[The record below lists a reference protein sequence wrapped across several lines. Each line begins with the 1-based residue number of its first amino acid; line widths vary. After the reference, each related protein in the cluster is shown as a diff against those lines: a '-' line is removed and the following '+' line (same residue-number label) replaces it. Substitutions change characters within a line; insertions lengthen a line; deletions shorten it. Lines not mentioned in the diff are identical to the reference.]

1 MLYPKNIEQKLSFD
15 RIRELLKEKC
25 NGAVAQDFVDKIRF
39 TGKSHLIQKLISQT
53 AEFLRIL
60 NNGEDFPSSNFIDL
74 HEFLQKAQVEGTFLT
89 EEECFEMKLAFITLK
104 DCLGFIKE
112 KGKVYSYLSELSQNI
127 EFQPSLIKEIDF
139 ILDDR
144 GKVKDNASPELARI
158 RKRLVEEQHSIR
170 KRLDSLLHSLKSQGL
185 VKEEALP
192 TIRDGRMVIPVPA
205 EHKRHVKGFIH
216 DTSTSGQ
223 TVFLEPE
230 GLLDIN
236 NEIRELQLA
245 ERQEVIR
252 ILIALTNKI
261 RPHIPNLQ
269 KANIFLGM
277 IDFIRAKARLAQE
290 MNAINPDFEDKPFIK
305 WYTAYHPLLFLS
317 GKAQGKHIIPQDIK
331 LDEENRILVISGPNA
346 GGKSVALKTVGL
358 VQYMFQCGLLVSIS
372 EGSKMGIFQDLFLDI
387 GDEQSIDN
395 DLSTYSSHLTNM
407 KHLLKNANEHSL
419 FLIDEFGAGTE
430 PELGGAIAEAILEHL
445 NELKSFGIITTHYAN
460 LKFYA
465 DKTKGLTNGAM
476 RYDVEHLQPLYK
488 LDIGLPGSSFA
499 LEIATNIGLPK
510 KVVHTARQRVGQKKV
525 NIEKLLKDLE
535 IEKRE
540 LEENNRLLEKK
551 DKELADL
558 LSKYNQL
565 KDEIEENKRQILKSA
580 KLEANRIL
588 LESNQKIENTIRF
601 IKENNADKELTKF
614 ARKELEEYKEE
625 LKIDLHQ
632 LQQEAEKAEE
642 VKEENVEIEEGGEI
656 KEGSW
661 VKLKDTETIGEV
673 ISLKGK
679 EAVVLIGEIKTT
691 LKLNRLQKVSR
702 KEARANLPKKTV
714 APSISTNE
722 AFREKLVDFSPE
734 LDIRGKRAEEVFP
747 ILDDFMDNAIML
759 NQTYLRILHGKGDGI
774 LRELVRTHLR
784 KYREVKSLQD
794 EHADR
799 GGAGYTVVMMR

>member
-1 MLYPKNIEQKLSFD
+1 MLYPKNLEQKLSFD

-25 NGAVAQDFVDKIRF
+25 NGKVAQDFVDKIRF
-39 TGKSHLIQKLISQT
+39 TGKSHVLQKLISQT

-60 NNGEDFPSSNFIDL
+60 SNGEEFPSTNFIDL
-74 HEFLQKAQVEGTFLT
+74 QESLQKSQIEGTFLT
-89 EEECFEMKLAFITLK
+89 EEECYEMKLAFITLK
-104 DCLGFIKE
+104 ECLEFIKNKE
-112 KGKVYSYLSELSQNI
+112 KSYPYLTELSQNI
-127 EFQPSLIKEIDF
+127 EFQPLLIKEIDL
-139 ILDDR
+139 ILDER
-144 GKVKDNASPELARI
+144 GKIKDNASSELLRI

-170 KRLDSLLHSLKSQGL
+170 KRLDNLLHSLKLQGL
-185 VKEEALP
+185 IKEEALP
-192 TIRDGRMVIPVPA
+192 TVRDGRMVIPVPV
-205 EHKRHVKGFIH
+205 EHKRHVRGFIH
-216 DTSTSGQ
+216 DTSASGQ

-230 GLLDIN
+230 NLLDIN

-245 ERQEVIR
+245 ERQEIIK
-252 ILIALTNKI
+252 ILITLTNKI
-261 RPHIPNLQ
+261 RPHVPSLQ
-269 KANIFLGM
+269 KANVFLGM
-277 IDFIRAKARLAQE
+277 IDFIRAKAKLAQE
-290 MNAINPDFEDKPFIK
+290 MNAIAPEFEDKPFLK
-305 WYTAYHPLLFLS
+305 WYAAYHPLLYLS
-317 GKAQGKHIIPQDIK
+317 GKTQGKNIVPQDIK

-358 VQYMFQCGLLVSIS
+358 IQYMFQCGLLVPIS

-407 KHLLKNANEHSL
+407 KHFLKNANEHSL

-445 NELKSFGIITTHYAN
+445 NELKSYGIITTHYAN

-465 DKTKGLTNGAM
+465 DKTKGLLNGAM
-476 RYDVEHLQPLYK
+476 RYDVENLQPLYK
-488 LDIGLPGSSFA
+488 LDIGVPGSSFA

-525 NIEKLLKDLE
+525 NIEKLLKELE
-535 IEKRE
+535 LEKRE

-551 DKELADL
+551 DKELAEL
-558 LSKYNQL
+558 LVKYNKL
-565 KDEIEENKRQILKSA
+565 KDEIEENKRQILKEA
-580 KLEANRIL
+580 KLEASRIL
-588 LESNQKIENTIRF
+588 AEANQKIENTIRF
-601 IKENNADKELTKF
+601 IRENNADKELTKF
-614 ARKELEEYKEE
+614 ARKELDDFKEE
-625 LKIDLHQ
+625 IKTDLSI
-632 LQQEAEKAEE
+632 LQEIEE
-642 VKEENVEIEEGGEI
+642 KEEIEKEEVEIEEGTEI

-691 LKLNRLQKVSR
+691 VKMNRLQKVSR
-702 KEARANLPKKTV
+702 KELRANMPKKTLT
-714 APSISTNE
+714 PSVSTNE
-722 AFREKLVDFSPE
+722 AFREKLMDFSPE

-784 KYREVKSLQD
+784 KYKEVKSLQD